1 MADPL
6 HLTSPAPAAASSERL
21 RIAIGQTE
29 VAFDARVN
37 GPRIR
42 AQMRQAAAA
51 GARLIQF
58 TEGAMSGYPS
68 GPGKQALAGWDID
81 WSALRAELEE
91 TAALAADL
99 SLWTVIGAAHPLTP
113 PNRPHNSLYVISD
126 SGEIAGR
133 YDKRLLSYS
142 EVTQWYAPGRRPLVF
157 EVDGFRIACLLCIE
171 IQFPELFV
179 EGSLLGADLVLLS
192 TFSRDPMFAIQAQG
206 HAACGTFW
214 LGFAVPAQYSDAA
227 PAGLVGPDGRWI
239 AQASADGQPAL
250 VIADL
255 DRTAE
260 TLQVALR
267 QARSWR
273 ARARSGELHQAAQ
286 VDDARSLAT
295 DQF

>member
-1 MADPL
+1 MPDLSRPMFPA
-6 HLTSPAPAAASSERL
+6 SEPAPSERL
-21 RIAIGQTE
+21 RIAIAQTE
-29 VAFDARVN
+29 VAFDARIN

-68 GPGKQALAGWDID
+68 GPGKQALAGWGID
-81 WSALRAELEE
+81 WTALRAELEE

-99 SLWTVIGAAHPLTP
+99 SLWTVIGAAHRLTP
-113 PNRPHNSLYVISD
+113 PHRPHNSLYVISD
-126 SGEIAGR
+126 RGEIAGR

-142 EVTQWYAPGRRPLVF
+142 EVTDWYAPGARPLVF
-157 EVDGFRIACLLCIE
+157 EVDGFRLACLLCIE

-179 EGSLLGADLVLLS
+179 ECSQLGADLVLLS

-214 LGFAVPAQYSDAA
+214 LGFSVPAQYSDAA
-227 PAGLVGPDGRWI
+227 PAGLVGPDGRWV
-239 AQASADGQPAL
+239 ARAPADGQPSL

-260 TLQVALR
+260 TLQGALR
-267 QARSWR
+267 R
-273 ARARSGELHQAAQ
+273 ARPWRETARSGELHRAAQ
-286 VDDARSLAT
+286 VEDVRSLAT
-295 DQF
+295 DRF

>member
-1 MADPL
+1 M
-6 HLTSPAPAAASSERL
+6 
-21 RIAIGQTE
+21 RIAIAQTE
-29 VAFDARVN
+29 VALDARVN

-42 AQMRQAAAA
+42 SQMREAAAA

-68 GPGKQALAGWDID
+68 GPGKQALAGWNID

-99 SLWTVIGAAHPLTP
+99 SLWTVIGAAHRLTP
-113 PNRPHNSLYVISD
+113 PHRPHNSLYVISD
-126 SGEIAGR
+126 RGEIAGR

-142 EVTQWYAPGRRPLVF
+142 EVTEWYAPGARPLVL
-157 EVDGFRIACLLCIE
+157 EVDGFRLAFLLCIE

-179 EGSLLGADLVLLS
+179 ECSQLGADLVLIS

-206 HAACGTFW
+206 HAACGAFW
-214 LGFAVPAQYSDAA
+214 LGFSVPAQHSDAA

-239 AQASADGQPAL
+239 AQAPADGQPSL

-255 DRTAE
+255 DRMDK

-267 QARSWR
+267 HARSWR

-286 VDDARSLAT
+286 VEDPRSLAT
-295 DQF
+295 HRF

>member
-1 MADPL
+1 MTDLSRP
-6 HLTSPAPAAASSERL
+6 TSSASQSAPSGRL
-21 RIAIGQTE
+21 RIAIAQTE

-42 AQMRQAAAA
+42 AQMREAAAA

-68 GPGKQALAGWDID
+68 GPGKQALTGWDID
-81 WSALRAELEE
+81 WPALRAELEE

-99 SLWTVIGAAHPLTP
+99 SLWTIIGAAHRLTP
-113 PNRPHNSLYVISD
+113 PHRPHNSLYVISD
-126 SGEIAGR
+126 RGEIAGR

-142 EVTQWYAPGRRPLVF
+142 EVTEWYAPGLRPLVF
-157 EVDGFRIACLLCIE
+157 EVDGFRLACLLCIE

-179 EGSLLGADLVLLS
+179 ECARAGADLVLLS

-206 HAACGTFW
+206 HAACGAFW
-214 LGFAVPAQYSDAA
+214 LGFSVPAQYSDAA

-239 AQASADGQPAL
+239 SQAPGDGQASL

-255 DRTAE
+255 DRMDEA
-260 TLQVALR
+260 LQVALR
-267 QARSWR
+267 HARRWR
-273 ARARSGELHQAAQ
+273 ETARTGELHQAAQ
-286 VDDARSLAT
+286 VEDARSLAT
-295 DQF
+295 HRF

>member
-1 MADPL
+1 MTDLPRP
-6 HLTSPAPAAASSERL
+6 TSPASQPTPAERL
-21 RIAIGQTE
+21 RIAIAQTE

-42 AQMRQAAAA
+42 AQMRQAAAD

-99 SLWTVIGAAHPLTP
+99 SLWTVIGAAHRLTP
-113 PNRPHNSLYVISD
+113 PHLPHNSLYVISD
-126 SGEIAGR
+126 RGEIAGR

-142 EVTQWYAPGRRPLVF
+142 EVTQWYAPGAGPLVF
-157 EVDGFRIACLLCIE
+157 EVDGFRFACLLCIE

-179 EGSLLGADLVLLS
+179 ECAQLGVDLVLLS

-214 LGFAVPAQYSDAA
+214 LGFAVPAQCSDAA

-239 AQASADGQPAL
+239 AQAPADGQSSL

-260 TLQVALR
+260 TLHVALK
-267 QARSWR
+267 QARPWR

-286 VDDARSLAT
+286 VEDARSLAT
-295 DQF
+295 DRL

>member
-1 MADPL
+1 MTDL
-6 HLTSPAPAAASSERL
+6 SRSTSPASQPAMSGRL
-21 RIAIGQTE
+21 RIAIAQTE

-68 GPGKQALAGWDID
+68 GPGKQTLAGWNID

-99 SLWTVIGAAHPLTP
+99 SLWTVIGAAHRLTP
-113 PNRPHNSLYVISD
+113 PHLPHNSLYVISD
-126 SGEIAGR
+126 RGEIVGR

-142 EVTQWYAPGRRPLVF
+142 EVTQWYAPGAGQLVF
-157 EVDGFRIACLLCIE
+157 EVDGFRLACLLCIE

-179 EGSLLGADLVLLS
+179 ECAQAGVDLVLLS

-214 LGFAVPAQYSDAA
+214 LGFAVPAQCSDAA

-239 AQASADGQPAL
+239 AQAPADGQSSL

-260 TLQVALR
+260 TLHVALKL
-267 QARSWR
+267 ARPWR

-286 VDDARSLAT
+286 VEDARSLAT
-295 DQF
+295 DRF